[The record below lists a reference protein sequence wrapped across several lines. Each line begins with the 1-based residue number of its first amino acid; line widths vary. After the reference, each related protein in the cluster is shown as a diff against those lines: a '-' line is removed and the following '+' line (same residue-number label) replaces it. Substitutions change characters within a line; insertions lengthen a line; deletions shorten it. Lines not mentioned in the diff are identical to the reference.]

1 MNYMKIYN
9 DLVSHAKLQILP
21 ENTYVER
28 HHIIMKS
35 LGGSN
40 DKSNLVTFTARQHY
54 IAHLLLYKHYK
65 QEVVLGKDKTP
76 YYKSLGA
83 LSALIQLPAT
93 LDENGISK
101 RAFKFGSKLFELWKK
116 DLAIRN
122 SHNSKKRIENLKQN
136 NPKKYKEFCQ
146 NVSNGLK
153 KHIEENGCWWT
164 GKKHSDETR
173 QKIKEYHSNFHP
185 QLGFKNSQYG
195 KIAIYNEETFERA
208 TQSKDK
214 PIPKGWVKGR
224 FYNASPE
231 ELKQRKQILEEILKL
246 NPTSKVTIRYRLD
259 DLKQILNKLQNPKC
273 KIITK
278 SNQSHLQKQ
287 LNKIENAK
295 KLEEKIKLLTEQY
308 EFYIQFGWDK
318 LVEKYQYKYSKT
330 NFVQQ
335 CKKYVE
341 DFVPQNGKK
350 RGL

>member
-9 DLVSHAKLQILP
+9 DLVSHAKSQILP

-40 DKSNLVTFTARQHY
+40 NKSNLVTFTARQHY

-65 QEVVLGKDKTP
+65 QEMLLGKDKTP
-76 YYKSLGA
+76 YYKALGA
-83 LSALIQLPAT
+83 LSALIQLPAA
-93 LDENGISK
+93 LDENGIAK

-122 SHNSKKRIENLKQN
+122 SYNNKKRIADLKQN
-136 NPKKYKEFCQ
+136 NPEKFKKYCLNISKGC
-146 NVSNGLK
+146 K
-153 KHIEENGCWWT
+153 KHIEENGHWWT
-164 GKKHSDETR
+164 GKKHSEKTK
-173 QKIKEYHSNFHP
+173 QKIKANRYDGHGENNSNYNN
-185 QLGFKNSQYG
+185 QW
-195 KIAIYNEETFERA
+195 IYNIETFKSKCI
-208 TQSKDK
+208 SKDL
-214 PIPKGWVKGR
+214 PIPDGWSKGR
-224 FYNASPE
+224 FCKATPE
-231 ELKQRKQILEEILKL
+231 ELKQRKHILEEILKL
-246 NPTSKVTIRYRLD
+246 KPASKVTIRYKLD
-259 DLKQILNKLQNPKC
+259 DLKQILNKLHNPKC
-273 KIITK
+273 KITTK
-278 SNQSHLQKQ
+278 PNQSHLQKQ

-308 EFYIQFGWDK
+308 DFYRQFGWDK
-318 LVEKYQYKYSKT
+318 FVEKYQYKYSYP

-335 CKKYVE
+335 CKKYVK